1 MIGLADVLGQVS
13 VDTRGYDTEL
23 IIAGVVSIALGVLI
37 FIVPRLL
44 NYVVAAYLVVIGIIW
59 IVAGV

>member
-1 MIGLADVLGQVS
+1 MIGLADVLGQVN

-23 IIAGVVSIALGVLI
+23 IIAGVISIALGVLI